1 MPSTFLDDRGVLRV
15 SGAEARGFLQGLF
28 TCDVERVAPGSP
40 AFGALLT
47 PQGKIIVDFILTE
60 QGDAFWLDVPAQLA
74 ADLLKRLRLY
84 RLRAQIEL
92 VDLSETM
99 GVQALWGGEPL
110 PAGAQR
116 DPRHP
121 GLGARLIAERAT
133 LAASPGDCAAYEA
146 QRIACGIP
154 QGGADFAYGEAFPH
168 EANMD
173 LIGGVDFKKGCY
185 VGQEVVSR
193 VHHRGTARRR
203 ILPAAFA
210 AVAPAAGTPVL
221 AGETEVGALGST
233 AGAHALAS
241 IRLDRAEDAKAAG
254 TPLSAGGIAL
264 TLGALPSR
272 APQG

>member
-1 MPSTFLDDRGVLRV
+1 MPSTFLEDRSILRV
-15 SGAEARGFLQGLF
+15 SGAEARAFLQGLF

-47 PQGKIIVDFILTE
+47 PQGKIIVDFILSE
-60 QGDAFWLDVPAQLA
+60 QDDAFWLDVPAPLA

-92 VDLSETM
+92 ADLSETL
-99 GVQALWGGEPL
+99 GVQAIWGEETL
-110 PAGAQR
+110 PAGAQP

-133 LAASPGDCAAYEA
+133 LAQNPGDSAAWEA

-203 ILPAAFA
+203 ILPAEMAGP
-210 AVAPAAGTPVL
+210 APAPGTPVL
-221 AGETEVGALGST
+221 AGDTEVGTLCST
-233 AGAHALAS
+233 AGPHALAS
-241 IRLDRAEDAKAAG
+241 IRLDKADDAKAAG
-254 TPLSAGGIAL
+254 TALTAGGIAL

-272 APQG
+272 PPQG

>member
-1 MPSTFLDDRGVLRV
+1 MPSSFLDDRGVLRV
-15 SGAEARGFLQGLF
+15 SGAQARGFLQGLF
-28 TCDVERVAPGSP
+28 TCDVERVAPGNP

-47 PQGKIIVDFILTE
+47 PQGKIIVDFVLTE
-60 QGDAFWLDVPAQLA
+60 QDDAFWLDVPAPLA

-92 VDLSETM
+92 SDLSETL
-99 GVQALWGGEPL
+99 GVQAIWGEEPP
-110 PAGAQR
+110 PAGAQS

-133 LAASPGDCAAYEA
+133 LAASPGDRAAYEA

-154 QGGADFAYGEAFPH
+154 QGGQDFAYGEAFPH

-203 ILPAAFA
+203 ILPAEFA
-210 AVAPAAGTPVL
+210 GQAPAPGTPVL
-221 AGETEVGALGST
+221 AGETEVGVLCST

-241 IRLDRAEDAKAAG
+241 IRLDRAQDASAAG

>member
-1 MPSTFLDDRGVLRV
+1 MPSSFLDDRGVLRV
-15 SGAEARGFLQGLF
+15 SGAQARGFLQGLF
-28 TCDVERVAPGSP
+28 TCDVERVAPGNP

-47 PQGKIIVDFILTE
+47 PQGKIIVDFVLTE
-60 QGDAFWLDVPAQLA
+60 QDGAFWLDVPVPLA

-92 VDLSETM
+92 IDLSETL
-99 GVQALWGGEPL
+99 GVQAIWGEEPL
-110 PAGAQR
+110 PAGAQP

-121 GLGARLIAERAT
+121 GLGARLIADRAT
-133 LAASPGDCAAYEA
+133 LATNPGERAAFEA

-203 ILPAAFA
+203 ILPAELTGP
-210 AVAPAAGTPVL
+210 APAPGTPVL
-221 AGETEVGALGST
+221 AGETEVGVLCST
-233 AGAHALAS
+233 AGPHALAS
-241 IRLDRAEDAKAAG
+241 IRLDRAQEARDAG
-254 TPLSAGGIAL
+254 TPFTAGGTAL

>member
-1 MPSTFLDDRGVLRV
+1 MPSSFLDDRSILRV
-15 SGAEARGFLQGLF
+15 SGAEARAFLQGLF
-28 TCDVERVAPGSP
+28 TCDVERVAPGNP

-47 PQGKIIVDFILTE
+47 PQGKIIVDFVLT
-60 QGDAFWLDVPAQLA
+60 QQDDAFWLDVPAPLA

-84 RLRAQIEL
+84 RLRAQIDL
-92 VDLSETM
+92 SDLSETL
-99 GVQALWGGEPL
+99 GVQALWGEEPP
-110 PAGAQR
+110 PAGAQP

-133 LAASPGDCAAYEA
+133 LAENPGDRAAYEA

-154 QGGADFAYGEAFPH
+154 QGGDDFAYGEAFPH

-210 AVAPAAGTPVL
+210 AAAPAPGTPVL
-221 AGETEVGALGST
+221 AGEAEVGALGST

-241 IRLDRAEDAKAAG
+241 IRLDRAEDARAAG
-254 TPLSAGGIAL
+254 TPLTAGGIAL

>member
-1 MPSTFLDDRGVLRV
+1 MPSSFLDDRGVLRV

-28 TCDVERVAPGSP
+28 TCDVERVAPGNP

-47 PQGKIIVDFILTE
+47 PQGKIIVDFVLT
-60 QGDAFWLDVPAQLA
+60 QQDDAFWLDVPAPLA

-92 VDLSETM
+92 TDLSETQ
-99 GVQALWGGEPL
+99 GVQAIWGEEPL
-110 PAGAQR
+110 PAGAQP
-116 DPRHP
+116 DPRHAS
-121 GLGARLIAERAT
+121 LGARLIAERAT
-133 LAASPGDCAAYEA
+133 LATNPGERAAYEA

-203 ILPAAFA
+203 ILPAALA
-210 AVAPAAGTPVL
+210 GAAPAPGTPVL
-221 AGETEVGALGST
+221 AGEVEVGALGST
-233 AGAHALAS
+233 AGRHALAS
-241 IRLDRAEDAKAAG
+241 IRLDRAQEAKDAG

>member
-1 MPSTFLDDRGVLRV
+1 MPSSFLDDRGVLRV

-28 TCDVERVAPGSP
+28 TCDVERVAPGNP

-60 QGDAFWLDVPAQLA
+60 QDDAFWLDVPATLT

-92 VDLSETM
+92 SDLSETM
-99 GVQALWGGEPL
+99 GVQAIWGAEPP
-110 PAGAQR
+110 PAGAQP
-116 DPRHP
+116 DPRHAN
-121 GLGARLIAERAT
+121 LGARLIAERAT
-133 LAASPGDCAAYEA
+133 LAASPGDRAAYEA

-154 QGGADFAYGEAFPH
+154 QGGDDFAYGETFPH

-203 ILPAAFA
+203 ILTATFA
-210 AVAPAAGTPVL
+210 AEAPAPGTPVL
-221 AGETEVGALGST
+221 AGEAEVGTLGST

-272 APQG
+272 ASQG

>member
-1 MPSTFLDDRGVLRV
+1 MPSSFLDDRGVLRV

-28 TCDVERVAPGSP
+28 TCDVERVTPGNP

-47 PQGKIIVDFILTE
+47 PQGKIIVDFVLT
-60 QGDAFWLDVPAQLA
+60 QQDDAFWLDVPAPLA

-84 RLRAQIEL
+84 RLRAQIDL
-92 VDLSETM
+92 SDLSETL
-99 GVQALWGGEPL
+99 GVQALWGEEPP
-110 PAGAQR
+110 PAGAQP

-133 LAASPGDCAAYEA
+133 LAENPGDRAAYEA

-154 QGGADFAYGEAFPH
+154 QGGDDFAYGEAFPH

-210 AVAPAAGTPVL
+210 AAAPAPGTPVL
-221 AGETEVGALGST
+221 AGEAEVGALGST

-241 IRLDRAEDAKAAG
+241 IRLDRAEDARAAG

>member
-1 MPSTFLDDRGVLRV
+1 MPSSFLDDRGVLRV

-28 TCDVERVAPGSP
+28 TCDVERVAPQNP

-47 PQGKIIVDFILTE
+47 PQGKIIVDFILSE
-60 QGDAFWLDVPAQLA
+60 QDDAFWLDVPAPLA
-74 ADLLKRLRLY
+74 ADILKRLRLY

-92 VDLSETM
+92 SDLSETL
-99 GVQALWGGEPL
+99 GVQAIWGEATL
-110 PAGAQR
+110 AAGAEP

-121 GLGARLIAERAT
+121 GLGARLIADRAT
-133 LAASPGDCAAYEA
+133 LAKNPGDRAAYEA
-146 QRIACGIP
+146 LRIACGIP

-173 LIGGVDFKKGCY
+173 LIGGVDFRKGCY

-203 ILPAAFA
+203 ILTAAFA
-210 AVAPAAGTPVL
+210 AEAPAPGTPVL
-221 AGETEVGALGST
+221 AGEVEVGTLCST
-233 AGAHALAS
+233 AGPHALAS
-241 IRLDRAEDAKAAG
+241 IRLDRAQEARDAG
-254 TPLSAGGIAL
+254 TPFTAGGIGMM
-264 TLGALPSR
+264 LGALPSR

>member
-1 MPSTFLDDRGVLRV
+1 MPSSFLDDRGVLRV
-15 SGAEARGFLQGLF
+15 SGAEARAFLQGLF
-28 TCDVERVAPGSP
+28 TCDVERVAPGTP

-47 PQGKIIVDFILTE
+47 PQGKIIVDFILS
-60 QGDAFWLDVPAQLA
+60 QQDDAFWLDVPAPLA

-92 VDLSETM
+92 SDLNETL
-99 GVQALWGGEPL
+99 GVQAIWGEETL
-110 PAGAQR
+110 PAGAQP

-121 GLGARLIAERAT
+121 GLGARLIADRAT
-133 LAASPGDCAAYEA
+133 LAENPGERAAFEA
-146 QRIACGIP
+146 LRIACGIP

-173 LIGGVDFKKGCY
+173 LLGGVDFKKGCY

-203 ILPAAFA
+203 ILTAELAGP
-210 AVAPAAGTPVL
+210 APAPGTPVL
-221 AGETEVGALGST
+221 AGETEVGTLCST

-241 IRLDRAEDAKAAG
+241 IRLDRAQEARDAG
-254 TPLSAGGIAL
+254 TPLPAGGIAL

-272 APQG
+272 APS

>member
-1 MPSTFLDDRGVLRV
+1 MRV

-28 TCDVERVAPGSP
+28 TCDVERVSPGAP

-47 PQGKIIVDFILTE
+47 PQGKIITDFIVSQ
-60 QGDAFWLDVPAQLA
+60 QGDAFWLDAPRELT

-84 RLRAQIEL
+84 RLRAQIDL
-92 VDLSETM
+92 ADLSEAM
-99 GVQALWGGEPL
+99 GVLAVWGDA
-110 PAGAQR
+110 PAPEGAQPDPR
-116 DPRHP
+116 DPR
-121 GLGARLIAERAT
+121 LGVRCIMERAALTSDPDARL
-133 LAASPGDCAAYEA
+133 AYEA

-154 QGGADFAYGEAFPH
+154 EGGQDFAYGEAFPH

-203 ILPAAFA
+203 ILTAALA
-210 AVAPAAGTPVL
+210 GPAPAPGTLVL
-221 AGETEVGALGST
+221 AGEIEVGTLGSS
-233 AGAHALAS
+233 AGAQVLAS
-241 IRLDRAEDAKAAG
+241 IRLDRAQDASAVG
-254 TPLSAGGIAL
+254 TQLTAGGVPL

-272 APQG
+272 AARG

>member
-1 MPSTFLDDRGVLRV
+1 MPSSFLDDRGVLRV

-28 TCDVERVAPGSP
+28 TCDVERVAPGNP

-60 QGDAFWLDVPAQLA
+60 QDDAFWLDVPATLA

-92 VDLSETM
+92 SDLSETL
-99 GVQALWGGEPL
+99 GVQAFWGQEPP
-110 PAGAQR
+110 PAGAQP

-133 LAASPGDCAAYEA
+133 LVKTPGDRTAYEA
-146 QRIACGIP
+146 LRIACAIP
-154 QGGADFAYGEAFPH
+154 QGGADFAYGDAFPH

-203 ILPAAFA
+203 ILTAELTGP
-210 AVAPAAGTPVL
+210 APAPGTPVL
-221 AGETEVGALGST
+221 AGETEVGVLCST

-241 IRLDRAEDAKAAG
+241 IRLDKAEDAKTTG
-254 TPLSAGGIAL
+254 TPLTAGGIGV

>member
-1 MPSTFLDDRGVLRV
+1 M

-28 TCDVERVAPGSP
+28 TCDVERVAPGNP

-47 PQGKIIVDFILTE
+47 PQGKIIVDFFLSQ
-60 QGDAFWLDVPAQLA
+60 QGDAFWLDAPAALT

-92 VDLSETM
+92 TDLSETM
-99 GVQALWGGEPL
+99 GVGSIWGGDPL
-110 PAGAQR
+110 PAGAEP

-121 GLGARLIAERAT
+121 GLGARWIADRAT
-133 LAASPGDCAAYEA
+133 LEGLPDQRAAYEA

-203 ILPAAFA
+203 ILTAELAGQ
-210 AVAPAAGTPVL
+210 APAPGAPVM
-221 AGETEVGALGST
+221 AGEVEVGTLCSS

-241 IRLDRAEDAKAAG
+241 IRLDRAQDAKVAG
-254 TPLSAGGIAL
+254 TPLSAEGIAL
-264 TLGALPSR
+264 TLGPRPTR
-272 APQG
+272 AAQG

>member
-1 MPSTFLDDRGVLRV
+1 MPSTFLEDRSILRV
-15 SGAEARGFLQGLF
+15 SGAEARAFLQGLF
-28 TCDVERVAPGSP
+28 TCDVERVAPGNP

-47 PQGKIIVDFILTE
+47 PQGKIIVDFILT
-60 QGDAFWLDVPAQLA
+60 QQDDAFWLDVPAPLA

-84 RLRAQIEL
+84 RLRAQIDL
-92 VDLSETM
+92 SDLSETM
-99 GVQALWGGEPL
+99 GVRAIWGQEPP
-110 PAGAQR
+110 PAGAQP

-133 LAASPGDCAAYEA
+133 LAASPGDRAAWEA

-203 ILPAAFA
+203 ILPAEMAGQ
-210 AVAPAAGTPVL
+210 APAPGTPVL
-221 AGETEVGALGST
+221 AGDTEVGTLCST
-233 AGAHALAS
+233 AGPHALAS
-241 IRLDRAEDAKAAG
+241 IRLDKADDAKAAG
-254 TPLSAGGIAL
+254 TALTAGGIAL

-272 APQG
+272 PPQG

>member
-1 MPSTFLDDRGVLRV
+1 MPSCFLEDRGLLRV
-15 SGAEARGFLQGLF
+15 SGGEARGFLQGLF
-28 TCDVERVAPGSP
+28 TCDVERVAPGNP

-47 PQGKIIVDFILTE
+47 PQGKIIVDFILS
-60 QGDAFWLDVPAQLA
+60 QQDDAFWLDAPATLT

-92 VDLSETM
+92 ADMSETM
-99 GVQALWGGEPL
+99 GVGAVWGGDSL
-110 PAGAQR
+110 PAGAEP

-121 GLGARLIAERAT
+121 GLGARWIAERAT
-133 LAASPGDCAAYEA
+133 LASLPDQRAAYEA

-154 QGGADFAYGEAFPH
+154 QGGDDFAYGETFPH

-173 LIGGVDFKKGCY
+173 LIGGVDFRKGCY

-203 ILPAAFA
+203 ILTAKLTSE
-210 AVAPAAGTPVL
+210 APAPGTPVL
-221 AGETEVGALGST
+221 AGETEVGTLCST

-241 IRLDRAEDAKAAG
+241 IRLDRADDARAAG
-254 TPLSAGGIAL
+254 TPLTAGGIAL

>member
-1 MPSTFLDDRGVLRV
+1 MPSSFLDDRGILRV

-28 TCDVERVAPGSP
+28 TCDVERVAPGNP

-47 PQGKIIVDFILTE
+47 PQGKIIVDFVLT
-60 QGDAFWLDVPAQLA
+60 QQDDAFWLDVPAPLA

-92 VDLSETM
+92 TDLSETQ
-99 GVQALWGGEPL
+99 GVQAIWGEEPL
-110 PAGAQR
+110 PAGAQP
-116 DPRHP
+116 DPRHAS
-121 GLGARLIAERAT
+121 LGARLIAERAT
-133 LAASPGDCAAYEA
+133 LATNPGERAAYEA

-203 ILPAAFA
+203 ILPAALA
-210 AVAPAAGTPVL
+210 GAAPAPGTPVL
-221 AGETEVGALGST
+221 AGEAEVGVLCST
-233 AGAHALAS
+233 AGPHALAS
-241 IRLDRAEDAKAAG
+241 IRLDRAEDARAAG
-254 TPLSAGGIAL
+254 TPLTAGGIAL

-272 APQG
+272 ASQG

>member
-1 MPSTFLDDRGVLRV
+1 MPSSFLDDRGVLRV
-15 SGAEARGFLQGLF
+15 SGAQARGFLQGLF
-28 TCDVERVAPGSP
+28 TCDVERVAPGNP

-47 PQGKIIVDFILTE
+47 PQGKIIVDFVLTE
-60 QGDAFWLDVPAQLA
+60 LDDAFWLDVPAALA

-92 VDLSETM
+92 SDLSETL
-99 GVQALWGGEPL
+99 GVQAIWGAEPP
-110 PAGAQR
+110 PAGAQP

-121 GLGARLIAERAT
+121 GLGARLIAERAR
-133 LAASPGDCAAYEA
+133 LAANPGDRAAYEA

-203 ILPAAFA
+203 ILTAAFA
-210 AVAPAAGTPVL
+210 GPAPAPGTPVL
-221 AGETEVGALGST
+221 AGETELGTLGSA
-233 AGAHALAS
+233 AGHYALAS

-254 TPLSAGGIAL
+254 TPLTAGGIAL

>member
-1 MPSTFLDDRGVLRV
+1 MPSSFLDDRGVLRV
-15 SGAEARGFLQGLF
+15 SGAEARAFLQGLF
-28 TCDVERVAPGSP
+28 TCDVERVAPGNP

-47 PQGKIIVDFILTE
+47 PQGKIIVDFVLSE
-60 QGDAFWLDVPAQLA
+60 QDDAFWLDVPAQLA

-92 VDLSETM
+92 TDLSETM
-99 GVQALWGGEPL
+99 GVQAIWGEEPL
-110 PAGAQR
+110 PAGAQP
-116 DPRHP
+116 DPRHAS
-121 GLGARLIAERAT
+121 LGARLIAERAT
-133 LAASPGDCAAYEA
+133 LAKNPGDRAAYEA

-154 QGGADFAYGEAFPH
+154 QGGQDFAYGEAFPH

-203 ILPAAFA
+203 ILPAALA
-210 AVAPAAGTPVL
+210 GAAPAPGTPVL
-221 AGETEVGALGST
+221 AGEVEVGALGST

-241 IRLDRAEDAKAAG
+241 IRLDRAQEAKDAG

>member
-1 MPSTFLDDRGVLRV
+1 MPSSFLDDRGVLRV
-15 SGAEARGFLQGLF
+15 SGAEARAFLQGLF
-28 TCDVERVAPGSP
+28 TCDVERVAPGNP
-40 AFGALLT
+40 AYGALLT
-47 PQGKIIVDFILTE
+47 PQGKIIVDFILSA
-60 QGDAFWLDVPAQLA
+60 QDDAFWLDVPAPLA

-92 VDLSETM
+92 TDLSETL
-99 GVQALWGGEPL
+99 GVQALWGEEPL
-110 PAGAQR
+110 PAGAQP

-133 LAASPGDCAAYEA
+133 LGENPGVRAAYEA

-203 ILPAAFA
+203 ILTAELAGP
-210 AVAPAAGTPVL
+210 APAPGTPVL
-221 AGETEVGALGST
+221 AGETEVGVLCST
-233 AGAHALAS
+233 AGPHALAS
-241 IRLDRAEDAKAAG
+241 IRLDRAQEAGDAG
-254 TPLSAGGIAL
+254 TQLTAGGITL

-272 APQG
+272 PPQG

>member
-1 MPSTFLDDRGVLRV
+1 MPSSFLDDRGVLRV

-28 TCDVERVAPGSP
+28 TCDVERVTPGNP

-47 PQGKIIVDFILTE
+47 PQGKIIVDFIVT
-60 QGDAFWLDVPAQLA
+60 QQDDAFWLDVPAPLA

-92 VDLSETM
+92 SDLSETM
-99 GVQALWGGEPL
+99 GVQALWGEETL
-110 PAGAQR
+110 PAGAQP

-133 LAASPGDCAAYEA
+133 LAKNPGERAAFEA

-154 QGGADFAYGEAFPH
+154 QGGPDFAYGEAFPH

-203 ILPAAFA
+203 ILPAALA
-210 AVAPAAGTPVL
+210 GAAPAPGTPVL
-221 AGETEVGALGST
+221 AGDTEVGTLCST
-233 AGAHALAS
+233 AGPHALAS
-241 IRLDRAEDAKAAG
+241 IRLDRAQDARDAG
-254 TPLSAGGIAL
+254 TPFTAGGIAL

>member
-1 MPSTFLDDRGVLRV
+1 MPSTFLEDRSILRV
-15 SGAEARGFLQGLF
+15 SGAEARAFLQGLF

-47 PQGKIIVDFILTE
+47 PQGKIIVDFILSE
-60 QGDAFWLDVPAQLA
+60 QDDAFWLDVPAPLA

-92 VDLSETM
+92 ADLSETL
-99 GVQALWGGEPL
+99 GVQAIWGEETL

-133 LAASPGDCAAYEA
+133 LAQNPGDRAAWEA

-154 QGGADFAYGEAFPH
+154 LGGDDFAYGEAFPH

-203 ILPAAFA
+203 ILPAEMAGQ
-210 AVAPAAGTPVL
+210 APAPGTPVL
-221 AGETEVGALGST
+221 AGEAEVGVLCST
-233 AGAHALAS
+233 AGPHALAS
-241 IRLDRAEDAKAAG
+241 IRLDRADDAKATG
-254 TPLSAGGIAL
+254 TALTAGGIAL

-272 APQG
+272 PPQG

>member
-1 MPSTFLDDRGVLRV
+1 MPSSFLDDRGVLRV
-15 SGAEARGFLQGLF
+15 SGAQARGFLQGLF
-28 TCDVERVAPGSP
+28 TCDVERVAPGNP

-47 PQGKIIVDFILTE
+47 PQGKIIVDFVLTE
-60 QGDAFWLDVPAQLA
+60 QDGAFWLDVPVPLA

-92 VDLSETM
+92 IDLSETL
-99 GVQALWGGEPL
+99 GVQAIWGEEPL
-110 PAGAQR
+110 PAGAQP

-121 GLGARLIAERAT
+121 GLGARLIADRAT
-133 LAASPGDCAAYEA
+133 LATNPGERAAFEA

-203 ILPAAFA
+203 ILPAELTGP
-210 AVAPAAGTPVL
+210 APAPGTPVL
-221 AGETEVGALGST
+221 AGETEVGVLCST

-241 IRLDRAEDAKAAG
+241 IRLDRAQEAGDAG
-254 TPLSAGGIAL
+254 TQLTAGGIGV

>member
-1 MPSTFLDDRGVLRV
+1 MPSSFLDDRGVLRV
-15 SGAEARGFLQGLF
+15 SGAEARAFLQGLF
-28 TCDVERVAPGSP
+28 TCDVERVAPEAP

-47 PQGKIIVDFILTE
+47 PQGKIIVDFVLT
-60 QGDAFWLDVPAQLA
+60 QQDGAFWLDVPAPLA

-92 VDLSETM
+92 SDLSETL
-99 GVQALWGGEPL
+99 GVQAIWGAEPL
-110 PAGAQR
+110 PAGAQP

-121 GLGARLIAERAT
+121 GLGARLIADRAM
-133 LAASPGDCAAYEA
+133 LAENPGDRAAHEA
-146 QRIACGIP
+146 LRIACGIP

-203 ILPAAFA
+203 ILTAELTGP
-210 AVAPAAGTPVL
+210 APAPGTPVL
-221 AGETEVGALGST
+221 AGDAEVGTLCST
-233 AGAHALAS
+233 AGAQALAS
-241 IRLDRAEDAKAAG
+241 IRLDRAQDARDAG
-254 TPLSAGGIAL
+254 TPLTAGGLSL

>member
-1 MPSTFLDDRGVLRV
+1 MPSSFFDDRGVLRV
-15 SGAEARGFLQGLF
+15 SGAQARGFLQGLF
-28 TCDVERVAPGSP
+28 TCDVERVAPGTP

-60 QGDAFWLDVPAQLA
+60 QDDAFWLDVPATLA

-92 VDLSETM
+92 SDLSETM
-99 GVQALWGGEPL
+99 GVQAIWGEETL
-110 PAGAQR
+110 PAGAQP

-121 GLGARLIAERAT
+121 GLGARLIADRAT
-133 LAASPGDCAAYEA
+133 LAENPGERAAWEA

-173 LIGGVDFKKGCY
+173 LIGGVDFRKGCY

-203 ILPAAFA
+203 ILTAELTGP
-210 AVAPAAGTPVL
+210 APAPGTPVL
-221 AGETEVGALGST
+221 AGDAEVGVLCST

-241 IRLDRAEDAKAAG
+241 IRLDRAEDSRAAG

>member
-1 MPSTFLDDRGVLRV
+1 MPSCFLEDRGLLRV

-28 TCDVERVAPGSP
+28 TCDVERVSPGAP

-47 PQGKIIVDFILTE
+47 PQGKIITDFFLFQ
-60 QGDAFWLDVPAQLA
+60 QGDAFWLDVPAELT

-84 RLRAQIEL
+84 RLRAQI
-92 VDLSETM
+92 DLTDMSETM
-99 GVQALWGGEPL
+99 GMLAVWGDDPR
-110 PAGAQR
+110 PAIAQP

-121 GLGARLIAERAT
+121 DLGARCIMERAALT
-133 LAASPGDCAAYEA
+133 SDPAARAAYEA

-154 QGGADFAYGEAFPH
+154 QGGVDFAYGEAFPH

-203 ILPAAFA
+203 ILTAELAGP
-210 AVAPAAGTPVL
+210 APAPGTPVL
-221 AGETEVGALGST
+221 AGESEVGTLGSS
-233 AGAHALAS
+233 AGPHALAS
-241 IRLDRAEDAKAAG
+241 IRLDKAQDASAAG
-254 TPLSAGGIAL
+254 APLTAGGVAL

-272 APQG
+272 ARQV

>member
-1 MPSTFLDDRGVLRV
+1 MPSSFLDDRGVLRV

-28 TCDVERVAPGSP
+28 TCDVERVAPGNP

-47 PQGKIIVDFILTE
+47 PQGKIIIDFILTQ
-60 QGDAFWLDVPAQLA
+60 QGDAFWLDVPAPLT

-84 RLRAQIEL
+84 RLRAQI
-92 VDLSETM
+92 DLSDRSETM
-99 GVQALWGGEPL
+99 GVQAIWGEEPP
-110 PAGAQR
+110 PAGAQP
-116 DPRHP
+116 DPRHAN
-121 GLGARLIAERAT
+121 LGARLIAERAT
-133 LAASPGDCAAYEA
+133 LAENPGDRAAWEA

-154 QGGADFAYGEAFPH
+154 QGGQDFAYGEAFPH

-210 AVAPAAGTPVL
+210 AEAPAPGTPVL

>member
-1 MPSTFLDDRGVLRV
+1 MPSSFLDDRGVLRV

-28 TCDVERVAPGSP
+28 TCDVERVAPGNP

-47 PQGKIIVDFILTE
+47 PQGKIIVDFILSE
-60 QGDAFWLDVPAQLA
+60 QDDTFWLDVPAPLA

-92 VDLSETM
+92 SDLSETL
-99 GVQALWGGEPL
+99 GVQAIWGEEPL
-110 PAGAQR
+110 PAGAQP

-121 GLGARLIAERAT
+121 GLGARLITDRAT
-133 LAASPGDCAAYEA
+133 LAKNPGDRPAWEA

-203 ILPAAFA
+203 ILPAALA
-210 AVAPAAGTPVL
+210 GAAPAPGTPVL
-221 AGETEVGALGST
+221 AGETEVGTLGST

-241 IRLDRAEDAKAAG
+241 IRLDRVEDAKAAG

>member
-1 MPSTFLDDRGVLRV
+1 MPSSFLDDRGVLRV

-28 TCDVERVAPGSP
+28 TCDVERVAPGNP

-60 QGDAFWLDVPAQLA
+60 QDDAFWLDAPATLA

-92 VDLSETM
+92 SDLSETL
-99 GVQALWGGEPL
+99 GVQAIWGAEPP
-110 PAGAQR
+110 PAGAQP

-121 GLGARLIAERAT
+121 GLGARLIAERAK
-133 LAASPGDCAAYEA
+133 LADNPGERAAYEA

-154 QGGADFAYGEAFPH
+154 QGGRDFAYGEAFPH

-203 ILPAAFA
+203 ILTATFA
-210 AVAPAAGTPVL
+210 AEAPAPGTPVL

-241 IRLDRAEDAKAAG
+241 IRLDRAEDASAAG
-254 TPLSAGGIAL
+254 TPLTAGGIVL

>member
-1 MPSTFLDDRGVLRV
+1 MPSSFLDDRGVLRV

-28 TCDVERVAPGSP
+28 TCDVERVAPGNP

-47 PQGKIIVDFILTE
+47 PQGKIIVDFILSA
-60 QGDAFWLDVPAQLA
+60 QDDAFWLDVPAPLA

-92 VDLSETM
+92 SDLSETM
-99 GVQALWGGEPL
+99 GVQALWGEETL
-110 PAGAQR
+110 PAGAQP

-203 ILPAAFA
+203 ILPAALA
-210 AVAPAAGTPVL
+210 GAAPAPGTPVL
-221 AGETEVGALGST
+221 AGETEVGTLGST

-241 IRLDRAEDAKAAG
+241 IRLDRAEDARAAG

>member
-1 MPSTFLDDRGVLRV
+1 MPSSFLDDRGVLRV

-28 TCDVERVAPGSP
+28 TCDVERVAPQNP

-47 PQGKIIVDFILTE
+47 PQGKIIVDFILSE
-60 QGDAFWLDVPAQLA
+60 QDDAFWLDVPAPLA
-74 ADLLKRLRLY
+74 ADILKRLRLY

-92 VDLSETM
+92 SDLSETL
-99 GVQALWGGEPL
+99 GVQAIWGEATL
-110 PAGAQR
+110 AAGAEP

-121 GLGARLIAERAT
+121 GLGARLIADRAT
-133 LAASPGDCAAYEA
+133 LAKNPGDRAAYEA
-146 QRIACGIP
+146 LRIACGIP
-154 QGGADFAYGEAFPH
+154 QGGPDFAYGEAFPH

-203 ILPAAFA
+203 ILPAALA
-210 AVAPAAGTPVL
+210 GAAPAPGTPVL
-221 AGETEVGALGST
+221 AGEAEVGVLCST
-233 AGAHALAS
+233 AGPHALAS
-241 IRLDRAEDAKAAG
+241 IRLDRAQDARDAG
-254 TPLSAGGIAL
+254 TQLTAGGIGV

-272 APQG
+272 APS

>member
-1 MPSTFLDDRGVLRV
+1 MPSSFLDDRGVLRV

-28 TCDVERVAPGSP
+28 TCDVERVAPGNP

-47 PQGKIIVDFILTE
+47 PQGKIIVDFVLTE
-60 QGDAFWLDVPAQLA
+60 QGDAFWLDVPAPLA

-92 VDLSETM
+92 SDLSETM
-99 GVQALWGGEPL
+99 GVQALWGEETL
-110 PAGAQR
+110 PAGAQP

-241 IRLDRAEDAKAAG
+241 IRLDRVEDAKAAG

>member
-1 MPSTFLDDRGVLRV
+1 MPSSFLDDRGVLRV
-15 SGAEARGFLQGLF
+15 SGDDARGFLQGLF
-28 TCDVERVAPGSP
+28 TCDVERVAPGNP

-47 PQGKIIVDFILTE
+47 PQGKIIVDFILSE
-60 QGDAFWLDVPAQLA
+60 QGDAFWLDVPAPLA

-92 VDLSETM
+92 SDLSETM
-99 GVQALWGGEPL
+99 GVQALWGEEPL
-110 PAGAQR
+110 PTGAQP
-116 DPRHP
+116 DPRHAN
-121 GLGARLIAERAT
+121 LGARLIAERAT
-133 LAASPGDCAAYEA
+133 LAASPGERAAYEA

-210 AVAPAAGTPVL
+210 AEAPAPGTPVL

>member
-1 MPSTFLDDRGVLRV
+1 MPSTFLEDRSILRV
-15 SGAEARGFLQGLF
+15 SGAEARAFLQGLF

-47 PQGKIIVDFILTE
+47 PQGKIIVDFILSE
-60 QGDAFWLDVPAQLA
+60 QDDAFWLDVPAPLA

-92 VDLSETM
+92 ADLSETL
-99 GVQALWGGEPL
+99 GVQAIWGEETL
-110 PAGAQR
+110 PAGAQP

-121 GLGARLIAERAT
+121 GLGARLIAERAM
-133 LAASPGDCAAYEA
+133 LAQNPGDRAAFEA

-154 QGGADFAYGEAFPH
+154 QGGEDFAYGEAFPH

-203 ILPAAFA
+203 ILPAELTGP
-210 AVAPAAGTPVL
+210 APAPGTPVL
-221 AGETEVGALGST
+221 AGDIEVGTLCST
-233 AGAHALAS
+233 AGPHALAS
-241 IRLDRAEDAKAAG
+241 IRLDKADDAKAAG
-254 TPLSAGGIAL
+254 TSLSAGGIAL

>member
-1 MPSTFLDDRGVLRV
+1 MPSSFLDDRGVLRV

-28 TCDVERVAPGSP
+28 TCDVERVAPGNP

-60 QGDAFWLDVPAQLA
+60 QDDAFWLDAPATLA

-92 VDLSETM
+92 SDLSETL
-99 GVQALWGGEPL
+99 GVQAIWGAEPP
-110 PAGAQR
+110 PAGAQP

-121 GLGARLIAERAT
+121 GLGARLIAERAK
-133 LAASPGDCAAYEA
+133 LADNPGERAAYEA

-154 QGGADFAYGEAFPH
+154 QGGLDFAYGEAFPH

-203 ILPAAFA
+203 ILTATFA
-210 AVAPAAGTPVL
+210 AEAPAPGTPVL

-241 IRLDRAEDAKAAG
+241 IRLDRAEDASAAG
-254 TPLSAGGIAL
+254 TPLTAGGIAL